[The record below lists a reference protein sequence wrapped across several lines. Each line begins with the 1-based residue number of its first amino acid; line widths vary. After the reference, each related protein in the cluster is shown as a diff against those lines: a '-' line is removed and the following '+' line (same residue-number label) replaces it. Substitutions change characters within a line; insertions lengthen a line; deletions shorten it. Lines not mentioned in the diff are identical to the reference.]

1 MNGTIAV
8 KKITDYSMD
17 ALKTQVTENA
27 TADEIIT
34 NNGFFPDISLLAV
47 RNAMRI
53 DGTVTNE
60 RLKSAVIEA
69 IASVNYDL
77 HPFRRQQQSNTLA
90 TVATETVNSESVLI
104 QRYKRAVYCLAVAD
118 LTEQYNSYDATNSGR
133 KEANEQSP
141 LIGELRRN
149 ARFAISDIL
158 GEVRLTAEL
167 I

>member
-1 MNGTIAV
+1 MNSTIAV

-17 ALKTQVTENA
+17 KLKADVTGNA
-27 TADEIIT
+27 IADETIR
-34 NNGFFPDISLLAV
+34 NNGFYPDISLLAL
-47 RNAMRI
+47 RNTMRL

-69 IASVNYDL
+69 MASVNYDL
-77 HPFRRQQQSNTLA
+77 RLFRQQQAADTLIA
-90 TVATETVNSESVLI
+90 VESETINGESILV

-118 LTEQYNSYDATNSGR
+118 LIEQYHSYDATNSGR

>member
-1 MNGTIAV
+1 
-8 KKITDYSMD
+8 MD
-17 ALKTQVTENA
+17 KLKTQVTENA
-27 TADEIIT
+27 IADEIIT
-34 NNGFFPDISLLAV
+34 NNGFFPDISLLAI
-47 RNAMRI
+47 RNAMRL

-69 IASVNYDL
+69 MASVNYDL
-77 HPFRRQQQSNTLA
+77 HPFRQRHQGNTLA
-90 TVATETVNSESVLI
+90 TVEAETVNGESVLI
-104 QRYKRAVYCLAVAD
+104 QRYKRAVYCLTVAD
-118 LTEQYNSYDATNSGR
+118 LTEQYHSYDATNSGR
-133 KEANEQSP
+133 KEASEQTP